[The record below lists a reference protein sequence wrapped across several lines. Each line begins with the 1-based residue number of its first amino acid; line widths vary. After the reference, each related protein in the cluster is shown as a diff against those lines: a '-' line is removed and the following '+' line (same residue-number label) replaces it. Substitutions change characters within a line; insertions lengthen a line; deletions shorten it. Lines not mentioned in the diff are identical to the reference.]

1 MNTLAGLQ
9 FQARK
14 PSRAPA
20 TGQSPTEAIS
30 TTPHRA
36 TRPSSPS
43 MKLVKL
49 ITAVIATSTNG
60 RAQIGSGTAAIATS
74 TPAVATWAA

>member
-9 FQARK
+9 FQPRK

-20 TGQSPTEAIS
+20 TGHSPAAAIN

-36 TRPSSPS
+36 TSPSSPS

-49 ITAVIATSTNG
+49 ITAVTATAASG
-60 RAQIGSGTAAIATS
+60 SAQIGSGTAAIATK
-74 TPAVATWAA
+74 TQAVAS